1 MNSPFIIAAS
11 IESLIIFV
19 VLAVLSGLHSWW
31 KKKHGGETEEENG
44 DSPLPPRRP
53 PAQRPGGAP
62 SPQSSPASNW
72 EEELRRI
79 LQGEPAQTSA
89 PPPLRPPPVVV
100 AAPPP
105 MPAAP
110 HPAVRQPAAPLPY
123 LARSNIPVPLEGEE
137 EEAGLAVKMPSLEQ
151 SAQAFLRRSS
161 VESMAT
167 ERLQQ
172 ADKQVA
178 EHTASTLRIRGTSP
192 EAQRAVA
199 LLRERSSQRSAI
211 LASIILGPPKALA
224 EG

>member
-19 VLAVLSGLHSWW
+19 VIAVISGLHSWW
-31 KKKHGGETEEENG
+31 KKRQGGETEEEDG

-79 LQGEPAQTSA
+79 LQGEPAQTAA
-89 PPPLRPPPVVV
+89 PPPLRPPPIVV

-110 HPAVRQPAAPLPY
+110 RPAVRQPAAPLPY
-123 LARSNIPVPLEGEE
+123 LAHSNIPVPLEGDEE
-137 EEAGLAVKMPSLEQ
+137 NVGLPVKMPTMAE
-151 SAQAFLRRSS
+151 SAQAYLRARTLDARVGTQMQQIDQRVTAHVPGLVKSRSTS
-161 VESMAT
+161 REV
-167 ERLQQ
+167 QQ
-172 ADKQVA
+172 GL
-178 EHTASTLRIRGTSP
+178 S
-192 EAQRAVA
+192 
-199 LLRERSSQRSAI
+199 LLKDRSSQRSALI
-211 LASIILGPPKALA
+211 ASIILGPPKALA